1 MSSDSKFE
9 VFTNCNKRVNQS
21 NLYFFRKG
29 SRREIKTRGNDK
41 QRVNA
46 LEELKRARQG
56 GQAAIV
62 EQVKAFI

>member
-1 MSSDSKFE
+1 
-9 VFTNCNKRVNQS
+9 
-21 NLYFFRKG
+21 LYFFRKG

-41 QRVNA
+41 RVNA